1 MPNYREVQPHG
12 KIKKVFNDV
21 FMVTGTNH
29 IHHDGVDI
37 QVSRNMIIVRDGNNL
52 SLINTVRLND
62 EGLAQLNRLGTVT
75 NVVRIGAF
83 HGYDDEFYLDHYH
96 AALWALK
103 KMEHQ
108 SGKMTD
114 RFLEADGPMPFAHCT
129 LFEFATTL
137 YPEAILIYKT
147 EEGSVLI
154 SCDSI
159 QNWTYAD
166 EFFSESSAKAFQEQ
180 GLIKAANIPDTWIGA
195 CQPQLEELKK
205 LKSLQFKH
213 LLSAHGEPLINTAYE
228 QLCET
233 LKQKFN
239 LP

>member
-1 MPNYREVQPHG
+1 MPNYREIQPHG
-12 KIKKVFNDV
+12 KIKEVFNHI

-37 QVSRNMIIVRDGNNL
+37 QTSRNMIIVRDGQNL

-62 EGLAQLNRLGTVT
+62 EGLAKLNTLGKVI

-83 HGYDDEFYLDHYH
+83 HGYDDEFYLDHYQ
-96 AALWALK
+96 ATLWALK
-103 KMEHQ
+103 NMEHQ
-108 SGKMTD
+108 SGRKTD
-114 RFLEADGPMPFAHCT
+114 RLLDVGGPMPFTHCA
-129 LFEFATTL
+129 LFDFTTTL
-137 YPEAILIYKT
+137 HPEAILIHKI
-147 EEGSVLI
+147 EESSVLI

-166 EFFSESSAKAFQEQ
+166 EFFSESTAKAFQEQ

-195 CQPQLEELKK
+195 CKPDMEELKK

-213 LLSAHGEPLINTAYE
+213 LLSAHGEPLKDTAYE

-233 LKQKFN
+233 LKLKFN
-239 LP
+239 I